1 MKKTADS
8 ALVTDHAT
16 SAPPLWPRS
25 VTVRARERERERS
38 RPRERNGDNERV
50 RNYVPLWTIV
60 SSKRNVLLTRDKKH
74 FKEEE
79 SLLLT
84 GINYHPAGSRIL
96 FPGTKKRPV

>member
-16 SAPPLWPRS
+16 SAPPLRPGS
-25 VTVRARERERERS
+25 VRARERERI
-38 RPRERNGDNERV
+38 RPQERNGDKERV
-50 RNYVPLWTIV
+50 QNYVPLWTIV

-84 GINYHPAGSRIL
+84 GINYHPVGSRIL
-96 FPGTKKRPV
+96 FRRTKKRLV